1 MVDVDIIQHWNENKN
16 KFYIHMRNKTSVLCI
31 STKAFSNLFQIPENQ
46 SDLKKTYKYS
56 GNPNINAIS
65 WFRNS
70 GIQIVKRHMCS
81 DPLKCLDKSCCHKR
95 GCLPCPPDHV
105 PPNIYCPFP
114 NPITMSYTIVNYM
127 MLNKYN

>member
-1 MVDVDIIQHWNENKN
+1 MVDVDIIQHWNENN
-16 KFYIHMRNKTSVLCI
+16 KKFHIHMRNKTSVFMHFNKGFL
-31 STKAFSNLFQIPENQ
+31 Q
-46 SDLKKTYKYS
+46 SFPNTWESKSYKYS